1 MDRARLFRFGFVN
14 VDVRMK
20 ELHFAR
26 TAAFITSAV
35 YPKAY
40 PDTDNLPEVAIAGR
54 SNVGK
59 STLINGLVNQK
70 RLAKVSNT
78 PGRTQLLNFFLI
90 NEAFVLCDLPGYG
103 YAKVPAAVRR
113 NWRPMIETYL
123 SQRVPLKLLM
133 LLVDVRRDP
142 GEFETDLIGWASAH
156 GLAILPVATKLDKL
170 SASKV
175 KPALRRVAGGLGV
188 DPRDL
193 IGWSAITGKGGE
205 QLWRTLLRRLDLPTP
220 ADSK

>member
-1 MDRARLFRFGFVN
+1 MDTA
-14 VDVRMK
+14 MK
-20 ELHFAR
+20 ELLFAR
-26 TAAFITSAV
+26 SASFITSAV

-40 PDTDNLPEVAIAGR
+40 PDTGDLPEVAIAGR

-90 NEAFVLCDLPGYG
+90 NQSFVLCDLPGYG

-123 SQRVPLKLLM
+123 GNREPLKLLM

-142 GEFETDLIGWASAH
+142 GDFETDLIGWASAQ

-175 KPALRRVAGGLGV
+175 KPALARVARGLGL
-188 DPRDL
+188 DRRDL
-193 IGWSAITGKGGE
+193 IGWSAVTGQGGE
-205 QLWRTLLRRLDLPTP
+205 QLWRTLCRRLDLAEPQQD
-220 ADSK
+220 A